1 MEPEHQRESVRIE
14 EMPIPQ
20 DLRKKP
26 TDIKVRVSSG
36 EGVDV
41 TWSDGHA
48 SHYNFPYLREHCP
61 CALCNDE
68 REKKARIGTPMGTT
82 SAGSALLPMFKPR
95 VTAKSATAV
104 GNYAIQIEFSDSHA
118 TGIFSFEHL
127 REICPCEA
135 CVGEFQPATK

>member
-1 MEPEHQRESVRIE
+1 
-14 EMPIPQ
+14 MPIPQ

-26 TDIKVRVSSG
+26 TDVKVRVSTG
-36 EGVDV
+36 QGVEI
-41 TWSDGHA
+41 TWSDAHT
-48 SHYNFPYLREHCP
+48 SRYDFPYLREHCP

-68 REKKARIGTPMGTT
+68 REKKARIGTSPAGGAAP
-82 SAGSALLPMFKPR
+82 SAVLPMFKPR

-118 TGIFSFEHL
+118 TGIYSFEHL

-135 CVGEFQPATK
+135 CAREFGPTLK